1 MDSKK
6 TAILAI
12 AVLTFIIQYKI
23 QPSKFFGNASPISEL
38 KQPMNN
44 GGINTAN
51 NEIKPMMMK
60 YALSFKV
67 FLISFSRDSI
77 SILLLIIPI

>member
-1 MDSKK
+1 M
-6 TAILAI
+6 
-12 AVLTFIIQYKI
+12 AVLTFIMQYNI

-44 GGINTAN
+44 GGMNTAN

-67 FLISFSRDSI
+67 FLISFLASTSGAIILANFDS
-77 SILLLIIPI
+77 SL